1 MVNVQSKS
9 FLKKALKNQERLVK
23 EAERKLKLEKQ
34 SLAFVKKQL
43 KKAK

>member
-1 MVNVQSKS
+1 MVNVQGKA

-34 SLAFVKKQL
+34 GLAFVKKQL